1 MLIPA
6 LALRQPIAGVPALL
20 ETPIAGSN
28 DVGIAAFAPLPK
40 PFGEKD
46 RQKLAVAV
54 RVLVDGSQEYG
65 RRSVYEVTNGGTIE
79 AALLP
84 DGVTIRFVVP
94 KESLS
99 NGIALMEGLLRRPVV
114 DSVTLDRALE
124 RIQRREP
131 GYWAAALRPLR
142 NDLKTLNPDEARA
155 LLVRVFQPD
164 RTVVAAAGGFE
175 VGQAQKLWA
184 GRTADWKPT
193 PAPRYPDISPTPEP
207 TDNPSGVTTVELRG
221 KPIPLADAE
230 LPKTWLALIALG
242 VGKGGSLF
250 RDVRQVEGWSY
261 RQEAIFWPDPAG
273 LVPRLV
279 AATAPAEGQA
289 GKAEDL
295 RAALLKAVPN
305 WSDGDRQRALTMARI
320 TLFDGLPL
328 GPLWLSNGPPGVG
341 EEDRALLDAYWY
353 AKSNRRWDANRLMSA
368 MVDVS
373 LDDLKATAT
382 TLLTNAKPIVLPGRS

>member
-1 MLIPA
+1 MLIPV
-6 LALRQPIAGVPALL
+6 LAFRLAAPVVPPLL
-20 ETPIAGSN
+20 ETPISGS
-28 DVGIAAFAPLPK
+28 DKVGIAAFAPLPK
-40 PFGEKD
+40 QFGEKD

-65 RRSVYEVTNGGTIE
+65 RRSVYELTNGGAIE

-99 NGIALMEGLLRRPVV
+99 NGLSLMEGLLRRPVV
-114 DSVTLDRALE
+114 DPVTLGRALE

-142 NDLKTLNPDEARA
+142 NDLRAVKPDDARA
-155 LLVRVFQPD
+155 LLVRIFQPD
-164 RTVVAAAGGFE
+164 RTVIAAAGGFDT
-175 VGQAQKLWA
+175 GQAQKLWA
-184 GRTADWKPT
+184 ARTADWKTT
-193 PAPRYPDISPTPEP
+193 PAPRYPDITPTPEP

-221 KPIPLADAE
+221 KAIPLADSE
-230 LPKTWLALIALG
+230 LSKTWLAMIALG

-261 RQEAIFWPDPAG
+261 RQEAILWPDPAG

-279 AATAPAEGQA
+279 AATAPAEDQA
-289 GKAEDL
+289 GKAEAL
-295 RAALLKAVPN
+295 RAALLKAVSN
-305 WSDGDRQRALTMARI
+305 WSEGDRQRALTIARI

-328 GPLWLSNGPPGVG
+328 GPLWLSNGPPGAR

-353 AKSNRRWDANRLMSA
+353 AKSTKRWDPNRLMGT

-373 LDDLKATAT
+373 LDDLKAAAVS
-382 TLLTNAKPIVLPGRS
+382 LLTTSRPIVLPGR